1 MKTMPASPYVP
12 FEFDNQIHTL
22 WRSLSEPN
30 IAGTFAY
37 QARLQGLIAES
48 QKPWAL
54 TMDSLKTLDVLL
66 SAIKSDL
73 AERQINEALILNHD
87 EFIKLISVISH
98 HVVQVIE
105 RGMTQALTQIISNPQ
120 IELYTAQGFNKVYAR
135 VVAGFDSG
143 QLLDSEV
150 NGYYYGFGLLASG
163 VKPTG
168 QTVSQSLF
176 ILPIIGARVFGT
188 MDRSFVAGVDEQG
201 RPLTNTTSE
210 DSLYYAVKDFLQNF
224 SQINDNNARLVYE
237 MPKINLGPSKATE
250 SAPDDDFDGL
260 IYDEMDDKPAPQQ
273 TDGAD
278 IMVFDDL
285 EKSLLTEPAQTVQS
299 PATTD
304 GFSLPDF
311 SLPAINEV
319 NTSKTEPELVPSW
332 QEGLA
337 SMMADVNQTTPSTQ
351 AVNPHLLDEDYL
363 NPNRMGRVTPAQATT
378 AQLTDTG
385 GEFTTPATNPIIG
398 QSSLSHQAPQHSHLQ
413 QDKTT
418 QVAHMP
424 NDFGTGVP
432 NQQVATQSTPT
443 QSTPTQN
450 SPMQSATTHAQSI
463 SAQPQGVSMPVTDL
477 STQGT
482 TTPTSAPSTPMTLP
496 KTASERRQRAKAS
509 HTPKLFNEAYEDL
522 MSLSVASDNDLA
534 YAQAASVLNVI
545 DKHIQAEQDKGVAL
559 NDIHFDTAQTQARQQ
574 ALTSLVG
581 LVGQNNP
588 SAMLRLSLYY
598 FEGRGI
604 PADTAKAVMLVKR
617 AADMGDM
624 RAQKL
629 LSRLYYQGYDPQNGG
644 IAMEVEMGE
653 LWLHK
658 AADNGHPEAK
668 KIRSYMTQV
677 QALKADRQ
685 SEAQSDTRYLKWGA
699 ALFVALIFI
708 IFVITKFAG

>member
-1 MKTMPASPYVP
+1 MNNMPASPYVP

-37 QARLQGLIAES
+37 QSRLQGLIAES

-54 TMDSLKTLDVLL
+54 TMESLKILDVLL

-73 AERQINEALILNHD
+73 AQRQINEALILNHD

-105 RGMTQALTQIISNPQ
+105 RGMKQALTQVITNPR

-135 VVAGFDSG
+135 VVAGLDNG

-163 VKPTG
+163 MKTSG
-168 QTVSQSLF
+168 RTISQSLF

-224 SQINDNNARLVYE
+224 SRINDNNARLTYE
-237 MPKINLGPSKATE
+237 MPKINLGPSKSDE
-250 SAPDDDFDGL
+250 LKIDDDFDEL
-260 IYDEMDDKPAPQQ
+260 IYDGMG
-273 TDGAD
+273 TDSESTPKQVDGFA
-278 IMVFDDL
+278 FDHL
-285 EKSLLTEPAQTVQS
+285 QHSLLTEPAPAHSASVQK
-299 PATTD
+299 D
-304 GFSLPDF
+304 GFSLPEF

-319 NTSKTEPELVPSW
+319 SMSKTEPELVPSW
-332 QEGLA
+332 QDGIA
-337 SMMADVNQTTPSTQ
+337 SMMADVGQPKTNTQ
-351 AVNPHLLDEDYL
+351 AVNPRLLDDDYL
-363 NPNRMGRVTPAQATT
+363 NPNMSKDRLSSVHSPNATSTPQASASMHTTNVQTVTSSVQATHRSDAST
-378 AQLTDTG
+378 FLSAQPPNTQVAQTQIPQTNTGLAAADTTSITPVQ
-385 GEFTTPATNPIIG
+385 TTVNHPPQNIATNP
-398 QSSLSHQAPQHSHLQ
+398 A
-413 QDKTT
+413 
-418 QVAHMP
+418 V
-424 NDFGTGVP
+424 
-432 NQQVATQSTPT
+432 TP
-443 QSTPTQN
+443 
-450 SPMQSATTHAQSI
+450 SPR
-463 SAQPQGVSMPVTDL
+463 
-477 STQGT
+477 
-482 TTPTSAPSTPMTLP
+482 P
-496 KTASERRQRAKAS
+496 KTASERRQRARAS

-522 MSLSVASDNDLA
+522 MSLNVASDNDLG
-534 YAQAASVLNVI
+534 YAQAASVLNII
-545 DKHIQAEQDKGVAL
+545 DKYIQAEQNKGLAL
-559 NDIHFDTAQTQARQQ
+559 QDIQLDDNQIQARQQ
-574 ALTSLVG
+574 ALMTLVN

-604 PADTAKAVMLVKR
+604 AADTPKAVMLVKR

-629 LSRLYYQGYDPQNGG
+629 LSRLYYQGYDVDNGG
-644 IAMEVEMGE
+644 IAMAADMGE
-653 LWLHK
+653 MWLHK

-677 QALKADRQ
+677 QALKEDRQ
-685 SEAQSDTRYLKWGA
+685 AEVQSDTRYLKWGV
-699 ALFVALIFI
+699 ALFVALMFI
-708 IFVITKFAG
+708 VFALSVFVK